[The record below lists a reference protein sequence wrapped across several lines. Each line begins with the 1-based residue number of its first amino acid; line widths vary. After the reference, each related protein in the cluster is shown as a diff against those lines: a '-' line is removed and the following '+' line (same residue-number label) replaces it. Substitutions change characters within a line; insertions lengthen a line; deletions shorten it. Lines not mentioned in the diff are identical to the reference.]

1 MRFSAGHKPQTA
13 FGMMTSATATVAEV
27 FSFAARTRPLEPE
40 PDGHDGKRTFMEER
54 LRRVWQSYGGVI
66 VLGAVGIPIG
76 IAVGA
81 IDAVFGRV
89 LIAIGAIRD
98 AHPFWFI
105 PFLAAA
111 GALIAWSYLRFGKN
125 TGRGMSLVFDVG
137 LGHENVIPLRLIPLI
152 MGGTWIT
159 HLFGGSAGREGVAV
173 QIGATLSHWIGS
185 KLPFRHPGNTFLLV
199 GMAAGFAGL
208 FRTPLAAT
216 LFALEVLVAGR
227 LELQALFPALT
238 ASIAASATSGAL
250 GLEKFEVPLAVSTAL
265 DPRTLA
271 LLAVLG
277 VCFGVVGGLFAWCLK
292 WGKKIAAARIEHPV
306 KRIAIMGAALSV
318 VFLLLWQGRYSG
330 LGTNL
335 ISASFV
341 DGAAGIRPWDW
352 ALKFALTVLTLS
364 AGFQGGEVTPLFSI
378 GASLGVVLG
387 GLMGLPVPLVAALGY
402 AAVFGS
408 ATNTLLAPTFIGAEV
423 FGFAY
428 LPHFFVVCAVAYL
441 FNMDKSIYAL
451 QEVGY
456 RR

>member
-1 MRFSAGHKPQTA
+1 MS
-13 FGMMTSATATVAEV
+13 
-27 FSFAARTRPLEPE
+27 
-40 PDGHDGKRTFMEER
+40 DR
-54 LRRVWQSYGGVI
+54 LRRVWVSYGGLI
-66 VLGAVGIPIG
+66 LLGAVGVPIG
-76 IAVGA
+76 MAVGG

-89 LIAIGAIRD
+89 LIAIGDLRD

-137 LGHENVIPLRLIPLI
+137 LGRENVIPLRLIPLI
-152 MGGTWIT
+152 MGGTWLT

-185 KLPFRHPGNTFLLV
+185 KLPFKHPGNTFLLV

-238 ASIAASATSGAL
+238 ASIAASWTSGAL
-250 GLEKFEVPLAVSTAL
+250 GLSKFEVAL
-265 DPRTLA
+265 SVPSAIDAHTLG
-271 LLAVLG
+271 LLLLLG
-277 VCFGVVGGLFAWCLK
+277 LCFGIVGGLFAWCLK
-292 WGKKIAAARIEHPV
+292 WGKKIAAAHLENPI

-335 ISASFV
+335 ISASFSPK
-341 DGAAGIRPWDW
+341 AATAIMPWDW
-352 ALKFALTVLTLS
+352 VLKFVLTVLTLS

-387 GLMGLPVPLVAALGY
+387 SLLGLPVPLVAALGY

-441 FNMDKSIYAL
+441 FNMDKSIYTL
-451 QEVGY
+451 QEVAY
-456 RR
+456 HK